1 MSQDEVAGGFLGCI
15 PGVGQSL
22 QAAELWLVESGAI
35 TFWLA
40 VSSAGVTGSGWA
52 LLLLRGATGE
62 SSSDEGVGAARA
74 VVGAALESG
83 SDFSGSKYSLV
94 VSVLVRPSRCE
105 TTIVRVRISKMAAI
119 GRHSWWSN
127 IGTTRVGVAGLSVWT
142 WTSWCEVPV
151 WTPTALASAPGVL
164 GGGLPISHLGDG
176 PSSGDA

>member
-119 GRHSWWSN
+119 GCHSWWSN
-127 IGTTRVGVAGLSVWT
+127 TCWRCWPVCLDVDVLVRGAGLDTYRPGVCSWCSG
-142 WTSWCEVPV
+142 WWAANLTSW
-151 WTPTALASAPGVL
+151 
-164 GGGLPISHLGDG
+164 
-176 PSSGDA
+176 